1 MQLVLIILNF
11 VLVSPISSEFATHK
25 FYVSTTEVKYK
36 KESNTLQITSQFFI
50 DDLEQFLQKSEGSLR
65 LDPDS
70 NIKLIDSLLER
81 ELKKSLKFSINNE
94 LKNYTYLGREYK
106 NDILLC
112 YLELQFQ
119 ETPEILY
126 VKNTFFFDIFD
137 EQKNIIHFKSEKIR
151 KSFLLHS
158 EKNTA
163 TIKLN
168 N

>member
-1 MQLVLIILNF
+1 M
-11 VLVSPISSEFATHK
+11 
-25 FYVSTTEVKYK
+25 
-36 KESNTLQITSQFFI
+36 
-50 DDLEQFLQKSEGSLR
+50 QKSEGSLR

-112 YLELQFQ
+112 YLELQLQ

-137 EQKNIIHFKSEKIR
+137 EQQNIIHFKSEKIR